1 MSARD
6 DLEFPVWADPL
17 PPPPRMTSEQ
27 YDRFLYETLFMGNR
41 TVETRYD
48 PVPAEFSLV
57 KEDTLNERQIDER

>member
-1 MSARD
+1 
-6 DLEFPVWADPL
+6 
-17 PPPPRMTSEQ
+17 MTSEQ
-27 YDRFLYETLFMGNR
+27 YDRFLYETLFMGKR